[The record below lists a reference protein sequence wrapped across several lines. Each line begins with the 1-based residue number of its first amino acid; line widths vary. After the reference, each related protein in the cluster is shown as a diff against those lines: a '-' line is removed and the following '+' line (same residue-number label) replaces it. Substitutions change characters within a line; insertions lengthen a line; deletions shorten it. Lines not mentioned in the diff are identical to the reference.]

1 MSSSF
6 RTALRREFPVLARL
20 AWPVVLGQ
28 LCAMGMNVADTML
41 AGRHSEHTLGVV
53 AVGSAVWSL
62 VIIVV
67 LGFLFAVPPMVSEL
81 DGAGRRDRIAAVVS
95 QALWLA
101 VLLGALLFFGV
112 RSAEPLLRLME
123 VDPVLVPDVVA
134 FLNILSAGAPALALF
149 FALRY
154 FSEGIGYTRAALY
167 FSALGIVLFLPIG
180 NVLVFGHLG
189 FPELGARGCAIA
201 MVISLWLQV
210 LSFAVFV
217 LRHPIYRDI
226 DLPGRFER
234 PRWSEMRHLLAL
246 GLPIGF
252 MVLMEGSL
260 FVVAAL
266 LIASL
271 GTQAVAAHQIAINL
285 GSVAF
290 MVPLGIGAATT
301 VRVGNALGS
310 GDPLRLRAAVSAG
323 LLLALLS
330 QILLAASMALFA
342 NPLAQLYTRDAALA
356 ALAAELL
363 IICAIFQFSDGM
375 QAVAASALRGLQ
387 DVRIPAVLALLAYWG
402 VGMSTGYWLTFGR
415 GLGVHGMWWGLAAGL
430 SAAALFLLCRLA
442 WRVARSKHQL
452 EPTPTFGSGQ
462 ESA

>member
-1 MSSSF
+1 MSTLF
-6 RTALRREFPVLARL
+6 QGALRREFPVLVRL

-28 LCAMGMNVADTML
+28 LFAMGMNVADTML
-41 AGRHSEHTLGVV
+41 AGRHSAHTLGVV

-67 LGFLFAVPPMVSEL
+67 LGFLFAVPPLVAEL
-81 DGAGRRDRIAAVVS
+81 DGAGRRERIAAVVS

-101 VLLGALLFFGV
+101 LLLGALLFFGV

-123 VDPVLVPDVVA
+123 VDPLLVPDVVA
-134 FLNILSAGAPALALF
+134 FLRILSIGAPALALF

-167 FSALGIVLFLPIG
+167 FSVLGIALFLPIG
-180 NVLVFGHLG
+180 NVLVFGRLG
-189 FPELGARGCAIA
+189 FPEMGARGCAIA
-201 MVISLWLQV
+201 MATSLWLQV
-210 LSFAVFV
+210 IAFAVFV
-217 LRHPIYRDI
+217 LRHPVYRDI
-226 DLPGRFER
+226 DLVARFER
-234 PRWSEMRHLLAL
+234 PRWSEMRQLLAL

-266 LIASL
+266 MIASL
-271 GTQAVAAHQIAINL
+271 GTQAVAGHQIAINL

-290 MVPLGIGAATT
+290 MIPLGIGAATT

-310 GDPLRLRAAVSAG
+310 ADPLRLRAAASAG

-330 QILLAASMALFA
+330 QLLLAFSMALFA
-342 NPLAQLYTRDAALA
+342 EPLAQLYTRDAALA
-356 ALAAELL
+356 ALAAQLL
-363 IICAIFQFSDGM
+363 IICAIFQFSDGL

-387 DVRIPAVLALLAYWG
+387 DVRVPALLTLLAYWG
-402 VGMSTGYWLTFGR
+402 VGMSTGYWLAFGR

-430 SAAALFLLCRLA
+430 SAAALFLLLRLS
-442 WRVARSKHQL
+442 WRLRQPNPEPA
-452 EPTPTFGSGQ
+452 PTPTFGSGQ
-462 ESA
+462 EHA